1 MAFARNSILLPGL
14 VLLAGAAVGAGA
26 AQPVAAVIGQ
36 QNPPEKRVCSQSAS
50 PASAQPRI
58 GVDAASSEID
68 YKTNTVVFKNIVVC
82 QGRIKV
88 RAQKARATGRSLNF
102 QNSEWTFDGNVRID
116 APPRGS
122 LQSDQATLEVRN
134 DRIARATVTGN
145 PAHFQQ
151 QRADGL
157 GMEQGH
163 ANQMV
168 YDVQAGTVT
177 LAGDA
182 WISQGRNEIRG
193 PSIVYDILKQ
203 SVQASSSGSSQRVH
217 ITITPQT
224 LPKKKK
230 PSPPRAVPPAA
241 VPPGSKTPAMARSAA
256 PPRGRP

>member
-1 MAFARNSILLPGL
+1 MAFARNSTLLPGL
-14 VLLAGAAVGAGA
+14 VLLAGAAAGAGA
-26 AQPVAAVIGQ
+26 AQPVAAVTGG
-36 QNPPEKRVCSQSAS
+36 PSSPEKQVCSQSAS
-50 PASAQPRI
+50 PASGQPRI

-82 QGRIKV
+82 QGNIKV

-102 QNSEWTFDGNVRID
+102 QNSEWEFDGNVRIN

-122 LQSDQATLEVRN
+122 LQSDQATLEVRD

-145 PAHFQQ
+145 PAHFE
-151 QRADGL
+151 QRRTDGL
-157 GMEQGH
+157 GTEQGH
-163 ANQMV
+163 AKQMV
-168 YDVQAGTVT
+168 YDVKAGTVT

-182 WISQGRNEIRG
+182 WISQGRNEISG

-224 LPKKKK
+224 LHKKK
-230 PSPPRAVPPAA
+230 PTPPRAAPPAA
-241 VPPGSKTPAMARSAA
+241 APPGTKTPAVPRSAV
-256 PPRGRP
+256 PPLRRP